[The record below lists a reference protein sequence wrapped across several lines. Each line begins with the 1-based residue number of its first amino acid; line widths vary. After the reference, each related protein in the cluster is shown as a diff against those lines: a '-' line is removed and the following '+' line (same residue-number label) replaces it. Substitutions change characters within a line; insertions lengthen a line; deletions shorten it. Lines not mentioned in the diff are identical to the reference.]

1 MSGRALRCPHCGKEF
16 QISEDAGEKVFCPY
30 CAQPQEP
37 GVPAVSSVPLGGA
50 AHLLPPEA
58 FSAVIQFDRLNASHY
73 AESFESY
80 RRAVL
85 PALQAYLREEAAYG
99 DKAAE
104 LFSGALF
111 DGFAGEEKS
120 ARKKSVREFD
130 LRISITTLAIPAILD
145 LNTAAADR
153 LADLFLQ
160 KWNAVHKE
168 PLGRATY
175 SEIQKGFRKKLCFI
189 TTAVC
194 AELGKGDDC
203 GELQALRAFRDGYL
217 SRTPLGRKKIG
228 EYYLFAP
235 LIVSSVESSGKAEA
249 EWNRVYRDYLSPC
262 LAALKCRRPEK
273 CERIYET
280 MMSELE
286 QKWL

>member
-16 QISEDAGEKVFCPY
+16 QISGDAGEKVFCPY

-37 GVPAVSSVPLGGA
+37 DAAAVSSVPLGEA
-50 AHLLPPEA
+50 AGLLPPEA
-58 FSAVIQFDRLNASHY
+58 FSDVIRFDRLNANHY
-73 AESFESY
+73 VESFASY
-80 RRAVL
+80 RQAIL

-111 DGFAGEEKS
+111 DGFTREEQS

-130 LRISITTLAIPAILD
+130 LRISITTLMIPAILD
-145 LNTAAADR
+145 LNTPAADR
-153 LADLFLQ
+153 LTDLFLQ
-160 KWNAVHKE
+160 KWNAVHRE

-194 AELGKGDDC
+194 TELGKGDDC
-203 GELQALRAFRDGYL
+203 GELRALRAFRDGYL
-217 SRTPLGRKKIG
+217 SRTPLGRKKIS

-235 LIVSSVESSGKAEA
+235 LIVGSVEASGQAEA

-262 LAALKCRRPEK
+262 LAALRRHRPGK